1 MGLRRTGQQGSG
13 EDYITR
19 SFMIVLTKYYCDDQM
34 KRNNVDGACSTYG
47 RQERYIQGF
56 WQIDLRE
63 NLGTDERIILKRS

>member
-1 MGLRRTGQQGSG
+1 
-13 EDYITR
+13 
-19 SFMIVLTKYYCDDQM
+19 MIVLTKYYCDDQM